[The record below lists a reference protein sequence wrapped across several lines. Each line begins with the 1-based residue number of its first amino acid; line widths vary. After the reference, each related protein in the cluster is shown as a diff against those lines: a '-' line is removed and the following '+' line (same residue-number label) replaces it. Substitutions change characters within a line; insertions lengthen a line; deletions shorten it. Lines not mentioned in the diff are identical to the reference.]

1 MMMNLFYFLMFGM
14 ISVIFSKRIHSEQDM
29 QPRNR
34 KLYWIELSKH
44 LPTKVTSSAISSV
57 AVAPPQL

>member
-34 KLYWIELSKH
+34 KLYWIELS
-44 LPTKVTSSAISSV
+44 
-57 AVAPPQL
+57 